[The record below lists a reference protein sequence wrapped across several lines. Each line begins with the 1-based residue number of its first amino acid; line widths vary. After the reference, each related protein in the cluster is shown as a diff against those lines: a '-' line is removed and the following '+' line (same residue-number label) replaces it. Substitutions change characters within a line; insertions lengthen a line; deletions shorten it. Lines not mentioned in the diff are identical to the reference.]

1 MKDTIASLLQEALNH
16 WSREEQF
23 ILPKEFNI
31 HIERPRDP
39 NHGDF
44 SSNVA
49 MVLAKLVKMPPR
61 VLAERLL
68 AYLSSNKNSEIA
80 SIQIAG
86 AGFIN
91 FTMSHSAL
99 QKALSR
105 IDQSL
110 LCGVIVVEKP
120 ETVVVDYSSP
130 NLAKEMHVGHLRSTI
145 IGDALVKV
153 LALKGHQVI
162 RQNHVG
168 DWGTQFGMLLQ
179 ALEEEET
186 NSKALEIELSDL
198 EAFYRKAKQRFD
210 ADEAFAER
218 AREQVVQLQS
228 GHPHAR
234 ALWTKFI
241 SLSLSHAEDIYKL
254 LEVSLETKDVKAES
268 AYNDLLPE
276 IVAALQKQQLLIE
289 HAGAQCVFLEEFK
302 GKDNLPLPIIVQKKD
317 GGFLYATTDLAA
329 IYYRE
334 KELQANRILYVVD
347 KRQSL
352 HFQQIFA
359 LAKRAGFASQA
370 ALEHVSFGMVL
381 DKAGKPFKSREGTVV
396 KLADLI
402 IEAEQRAKALIQS
415 KQSTNYPASVLDH
428 MAKTIGIA
436 AIKYA
441 DLSKN
446 RTSDYQFDWDS
457 MLSFEGNTAP
467 YLLYAYT
474 RIQSLFQKA
483 GLSGE
488 ELNNPPILFKE
499 KGDITLAKQ
508 ITLFPE
514 VIDSVVTNASPHLL
528 CTYLYDLATSFSSF
542 YESCPILNQGEG
554 EEDLKLSRLKIAH
567 LSAKVLELGL
577 SLLGIRVLT
586 RM

>member
-1 MKDTIASLLQEALNH
+1 MKEIITSLLQEALNH
-16 WSREEQF
+16 WSEEEQF
-23 ILPKEFNI
+23 ILPQEFSI

-39 NHGDF
+39 SHGDF
-44 SSNVA
+44 SSNIA
-49 MVLAKLVKMPPR
+49 MVLAKIVKMPPR

-68 AYLSSNKNSEIA
+68 TYLSANKNSEIA
-80 SIQIAG
+80 NIQIAG

-99 QKALSR
+99 QKALSL
-105 IDQSL
+105 IGQSMS
-110 LCGVIVVEKP
+110 CGVIPAEQS
-120 ETVVVDYSSP
+120 EIVVVDYSSP

-153 LALKGHQVI
+153 LELKGHQVI

-179 ALEEEET
+179 ALEEDEA

-198 EAFYRKAKQRFD
+198 ESFYRKAKQRFD
-210 ADEAFAER
+210 ADETFAER
-218 AREQVVQLQS
+218 ARNQVVQLQS

-241 SLSLSHAEDIYKL
+241 SLSLSHADDIYKL
-254 LEVSLETKDVKAES
+254 LEVSLSSKDVKAES
-268 AYNDLLPE
+268 SYNDLLPQ
-276 IVAALQKQQLLIE
+276 IVSTLQLKQLLILHE
-289 HAGAQCVFLEEFK
+289 GAQCVFLEEFK
-302 GKDNLPLPIIVQKKD
+302 GKDDLPLPVIVQKKD

-334 KELQANRILYVVD
+334 KELHAERILYVVD

-359 LAKRAGFASQA
+359 LAKRAGFTSQA
-370 ALEHVSFGMVL
+370 TLEHVSFGMVL

-402 IEAEQRAKALIQS
+402 TEAEQRAKVLIQS
-415 KQSTNYPASVLDH
+415 KQIIDYPIDELNH
-428 MAKTIGIA
+428 MAKTLAIA

-474 RIQSLFQKA
+474 RIISLFKK
-483 GLSGE
+483 SGVSDN
-488 ELNNPPILFKE
+488 ELVDNPIIFQD
-499 KGDITLAKQ
+499 KGDINLAKQ
-508 ITLFPE
+508 IILFPE
-514 VIDSVVTNASPHLL
+514 VIDNVVAHASPHLL

-542 YESCPILNQGEG
+542 YETCPILNPGEG
-554 EEDLKLSRLKIAH
+554 EEGLKLSRLKIAS

-577 SLLGIRVLT
+577 SLLGIRVLK